1 MILCSTLHDPDNRLL
16 DDLTSAS
23 KVVLKN
29 FDQWVV
35 RTTSS
40 TSKDVIS
47 QLEKLNVSVISDAQ
61 TIISDNI
68 VENDHLV
75 ALYEGYN
82 KSKLTNTHT
91 LAYIDGDRVI
101 VAAKYFKE
109 EFEKMAQLINR
120 IKFTEKYYLNLGR
133 SPEDFFTHHAP
144 LVQTELGFSKL
155 YTDVFQILDKS
166 KNVKAIDIGST
177 GHVMTLDVAHGII
190 EQSQNME
197 RVTYPHP
204 LWLII
209 AKKMGATID
218 TCTIEKVL
226 TFETPEQY
234 RNEISERLLKL
245 GKLDESQ
252 NYKDPHTQYAVL
264 QDEYMTTLGIK
275 GPLSATSPE
284 EWGKRFDLE
293 KSYLHVLKK
302 YLGDVVSSKMKITLF
317 EKEIDEKI
325 KTINTQKEAII
336 KTLSTPEDQIRARLR
351 VAMGQ

>member
-16 DDLTSAS
+16 DDLPSAC
-23 KVVLKN
+23 KVILKS

-35 RTTSS
+35 RTTST
-40 TSKDVIS
+40 TSKEVLS

-61 TIISDNI
+61 TIIPDNTI
-68 VENDHLV
+68 ENDHLV
-75 ALYEGYN
+75 ALLEGYN
-82 KSKLTNTHT
+82 QSILIKAHT
-91 LAYIDGDRVI
+91 LTYIDGDRVI

-109 EFEKMAQLINR
+109 EFEKMANFVKK
-120 IKFTEKYYLNLGR
+120 IKFIEKYYLNLGR

-177 GHVMTLDVAHGII
+177 GHVMTLDVAQDII
-190 EQSQNME
+190 EQSPNME

-218 TCTIEKVL
+218 TCAIEKIL

-234 RNEISERLLKL
+234 RNEINERLLKL
-245 GKLDESQ
+245 GKHDESQ
-252 NYKDPHTQYAVL
+252 NYKDPHTQFAVL
-264 QDEYMTTLGIK
+264 QDEYMSTLGIK
-275 GPLSATSPE
+275 GPHSATSPE
-284 EWGKRFDLE
+284 EWGRRFDLE

-302 YLGDVVSSKMKITLF
+302 YLSEIVSSQKQIALF

-325 KTINTQKEAII
+325 KTITEQKEAII